1 MLRTTIAMVTQTV
14 GPILLITFLTA
25 ITEYKV
31 AVSLKARRMF
41 VYLFLISKKK
51 FLRLFEAQNRSR
63 SVVALEE
70 LKEKVSRTVSIFIAI
85 KFLILRW
92 VCKSHYKINSRLNCL
107 L

>member
-1 MLRTTIAMVTQTV
+1 MLRTTIAMVTQTI

-31 AVSLKARRMF
+31 AVSLKARR
-41 VYLFLISKKK
+41 I
-51 FLRLFEAQNRSR
+51 LFEAQNRSR

-92 VCKSHYKINSRLNCL
+92 VFILLNC
-107 L
+107 

>member
-41 VYLFLISKKK
+41 V
-51 FLRLFEAQNRSR
+51 
-63 SVVALEE
+63 
-70 LKEKVSRTVSIFIAI
+70 
-85 KFLILRW
+85 
-92 VCKSHYKINSRLNCL
+92 LNFFNF
-107 L
+107 